1 MEMLDSP
8 LRGMRIAVTR
18 DSFLAKEVDQAILA
32 VGAIA
37 MHYPMIEIR
46 AKIEDEVWQAIG
58 ESAYDLLLFTSQ
70 HGVRAYQSL
79 RDQRRD
85 KHVAM
90 TEEHCA
96 VVGKKTAEVARSIG
110 LHVDVIAKEAHAS
123 DLCKELQQKEYASL
137 RKLWLRGNL
146 ADPLDFASLFEEQG
160 FRDVIVYETLE
171 TAEGER
177 FLRDVSDGQIDAVF
191 LMSGSALLPMLQA
204 AKRLGIDLHQVGSK
218 PYYVSIGQ
226 KTTAFMKEHHV
237 LADVTAHEPSVQGM
251 LDELSRYLLE
261 KRSL

>member
-1 MEMLDSP
+1 M
-8 LRGMRIAVTR
+8 
-18 DSFLAKEVDQAILA
+18 FAKEVDQAILG

-46 AKIEDEVWQAIG
+46 AKVEDEVWQAICA
-58 ESAYDLLLFTSQ
+58 SSFDLFVFTSQ
-70 HGVRAYQSL
+70 HGVRAYQTL
-79 RDQRRD
+79 RDLSRD
-85 KHVAM
+85 RHVVAL
-90 TEEHCA
+90 TTHCA

-146 ADPLDFASLFEEQG
+146 ADPLDFTSLYEEEG
-160 FRDVIVYETLE
+160 FRDVIVYETLG

-177 FLRDVSDGQIDAVF
+177 FLQDVSDGQIDAVF
-191 LMSGSALLPMLQA
+191 LMSGSALLPILQA
-204 AKRLGIDLHQVGSK
+204 ARNLGIDLHQVGQK
-218 PYYVSIGQ
+218 PYYVSIGP
-226 KTTAFMKEHHV
+226 KTTAFMKEHDI
-237 LADVTAHEPSVQGM
+237 LANVTASEPSIQGM
-251 LDELSRYLLE
+251 LLALHHYLVQ